1 MNTLIKRLALFSVL
15 FLAFSALCAES
26 KEVAR
31 PAARPTIVL
40 VHGAFADSSSWNDVA
55 GNLVARGFPVV
66 AAANPLRSVKYDAA
80 YLDALLETITGPVVL
95 VGHSYGG
102 MVISNV
108 DSGRHEIKA
117 LVYVAAFAPE
127 TGETAAGLSARFPGS
142 TLAAAL
148 GPPVALPDG
157 SNDLYI
163 QQARFHQQFAA
174 DVPAGPAAAAAIAQ
188 RPVTDKALNE
198 ASGPPAWGSIPSWSV
213 FGSLDRN
220 IPPESLR
227 FMARRA
233 RSHRV
238 VEIDGAS
245 HLVMVSHPDEVARL
259 IVEAAESR

>member
-1 MNTLIKRLALFSVL
+1 MNTLIKRLTLYGVL
-15 FLAFSALCAES
+15 SLAFIAISAQS
-26 KEVAR
+26 KEPPR
-31 PAARPTIVL
+31 PASKPTIVL
-40 VHGAFADSSSWNDVA
+40 VHGAFADSSSWNGVA
-55 GNLVARGFPVV
+55 TNLVARGYPVV
-66 AAANPLRSVKYDAA
+66 AAANPLRSVTYDTA
-80 YLDALLETITGPVVL
+80 YLDARLDSIDGPVVL

-108 DSGRHEIKA
+108 DTGHHRIKA

-127 TGETAAGLSARFPGS
+127 IGETAAGLSASFPGS
-142 TLAAAL
+142 TLGAAL
-148 GPPVALPDG
+148 DPPVALPDG

-174 DVPAGPAAAAAIAQ
+174 DVPAGRAAAASIAQ

-198 ASGPPAWGSIPSWSV
+198 PSGAPAWGSIPSWSI

-220 IPPESLR
+220 IPPEALR

-233 RSHRV
+233 RSRRI

-245 HLVMVSHPDEVARL
+245 HLVMVSQPDEVAKL
-259 IVEAAESR
+259 IVEAAKSP

>member
-1 MNTLIKRLALFSVL
+1 MNTLIKRLALFGVL
-15 FLAFSALCAES
+15 SIAFTALCAEP
-26 KEVAR
+26 KQ
-31 PAARPTIVL
+31 AAHPTAKPTIVL

-55 GNLVARGFPVV
+55 SDLVVRGYPVV

-80 YLDALLETITGPVVL
+80 YLDALLETIDGPVVL

-102 MVISNV
+102 MVISGV

-127 TGETAAGLSARFPGS
+127 MGESAAGLSTRFPGS

-148 GPPVALPDG
+148 GQPVALPDG

-174 DVPAGPAAAAAIAQ
+174 DVPAGPAAAAAVAQ

-220 IPPESLR
+220 IPPEALR

-233 RSHRV
+233 RSRRI

-245 HLVMVSHPDEVARL
+245 HLVMVSHPDEVVRL
-259 IVEAAESR
+259 IVEAANSR